1 MDMAGD
7 LGAIK
12 KMWLNKCRMASV
24 VLKILEKIWP
34 ISYPS
39 KKGMNARHS
48 IIHTN
53 DGTIV
58 MRNNSHE
65 MPFLNLKEL
74 EGEVALCLIQDT
86 INMVWKNM
94 MGFTKREVEEAKA
107 AHNA

>member
-1 MDMAGD
+1 
-7 LGAIK
+7 
-12 KMWLNKCRMASV
+12 
-24 VLKILEKIWP
+24 
-34 ISYPS
+34 
-39 KKGMNARHS
+39 MNARHS

-86 INMVWKNM
+86 INMV
-94 MGFTKREVEEAKA
+94 
-107 AHNA
+107 